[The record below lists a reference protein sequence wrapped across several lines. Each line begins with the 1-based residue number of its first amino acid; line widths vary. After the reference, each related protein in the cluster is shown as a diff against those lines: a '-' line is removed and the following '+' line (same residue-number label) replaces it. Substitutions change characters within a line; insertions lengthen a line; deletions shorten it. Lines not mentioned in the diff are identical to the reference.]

1 MSTITV
7 DMLAKKS
14 GLTTQDLLKK
24 ITEAGLPMSK
34 GDHTLSIEQQ
44 KQVLEHIRS
53 KKKKIDL
60 KLKKPLSLKKKS
72 PTETMPAA
80 SSQHNRNLDRPDNT
94 APQTTSTTSPKNKKH
109 QSPTKTPRASQPDEH
124 IKPLSVEEVLAS
136 RAKKNTNRSAEQS
149 GKTALSKTKE
159 PTEKHDSIIELNETM
174 QVDELASKLNKST
187 TEIIKIF
194 FDLGEMIT
202 INQIIPYD
210 LAEIV
215 CDQMGYTSQL
225 KVKQTL
231 EDEIAELTRQEDE
244 TQDIQPRSAIVTI
257 MGHVDH
263 GKTTLLDTI
272 RKTKIADKEAGGI
285 TQHIGAY
292 KVETSHGD
300 ITFLDTPGHE
310 SFTAMRARGAK
321 VTDIVVLV
329 VAANDGVMPQTIEAI
344 QHAKAAEVPIIVAVN
359 KIDKEDADI
368 DKIKTDLSQHNLSPE
383 DWGGDTI
390 FQNISAKTGQGID
403 ELLDSIALQAE
414 LLELKANYAGA
425 PRGIIIESR
434 VDMGLGPIATILIQ
448 SGQLR
453 SGDIVLINEFYGK
466 IRAMYDHTRKRKTVA
481 HPSDTVEITG
491 LSGLPRAGDH
501 AIGVSS
507 EREAR
512 LIAARRKNENRLKE
526 RLAAQQSKDD
536 LFLKQMDDQMAQLK
550 ELSII
555 IKADVHGSLE
565 AILDIVNKI
574 NSNPEIETLRVKV
587 IAHTV
592 GGINS
597 SDIHLAGASNA
608 LIVAFNVRADASA
621 KKLQAQ
627 EKTQIEYFS
636 TVYDIYDYLL
646 QLTKDIMKPETTEK
660 ILGSADVKEVFR
672 TSKQITISG
681 CIVTEGA
688 IRKNAN
694 VRLLRDH
701 KVIYSGKI
709 QSLRRFQDEAT
720 EVKKGLECGIGIKGY
735 TDVQSG
741 DVIET
746 FVIEKNN

>member
-1 MSTITV
+1 M
-7 DMLAKKS
+7 
-14 GLTTQDLLKK
+14 
-24 ITEAGLPMSK
+24 
-34 GDHTLSIEQQ
+34 
-44 KQVLEHIRS
+44 
-53 KKKKIDL
+53 
-60 KLKKPLSLKKKS
+60 
-72 PTETMPAA
+72 
-80 SSQHNRNLDRPDNT
+80 
-94 APQTTSTTSPKNKKH
+94 
-109 QSPTKTPRASQPDEH
+109 

-136 RAKKNTNRSAEQS
+136 RAKKN
-149 GKTALSKTKE
+149 KTTL
-159 PTEKHDSIIELNETM
+159 TEKKASPTKTRQPESSEAHEKTLELNETM
-174 QVDELASKLNKST
+174 QVDELAKAVNLST
-187 TEIIKIF
+187 ADVIKMF

-202 INQIIPYD
+202 INQIIQYE
-210 LAEIV
+210 LAEII
-215 CDQMGYTSQL
+215 CDQLGYKT
-225 KVKQTL
+225 KKNTNKQVDDDIISYTTDQP
-231 EDEIAELTRQEDE
+231 EAE
-244 TQDIQPRSAIVTI
+244 DIQSRSAIVTI

-272 RKTKIADKEAGGI
+272 RKTKVADKEAGGI

-292 KVETSHGD
+292 KVNTAHGD

-368 DKIKTDLSQHNLSPE
+368 EKIKTDLSQHNLSPE

-414 LLELKANYAGA
+414 LLELKANIAGI

-434 VDMGLGPIATILIQ
+434 VDMGLGPIASILVQ
-448 SGQLR
+448 SGKLEVG
-453 SGDIVLINEFYGK
+453 SVILVNEFYGK
-466 IRAMYDHTRKRKTVA
+466 IRAMYDHTRKKKAVA
-481 HPSDTVEITG
+481 YPSDTVEITG
-491 LSGLPRAGDH
+491 LSGLPKAGDH
-501 AIGVSS
+501 AIGIIN
-507 EREAR
+507 EKEAR
-512 LIAARRKNENRLKE
+512 LIATRRMTENRLKE
-526 RLAAQQSKDD
+526 RLATQQSKDD
-536 LFLKQMDDQMAQLK
+536 LFLKQMDDKMAQIK
-550 ELSII
+550 ELSVI

-565 AILDIVNKI
+565 AILDIVEKI
-574 NSNPEIETLRVKV
+574 NSNPETETLKVKT

-597 SDIHLAGASNA
+597 SDIHLASASNA
-608 LIVAFNVRADASA
+608 LIIAFNVRADASA

-646 QLTKDIMKPETTEK
+646 QISKDILKPETTEK
-660 ILGSADVKEVFR
+660 IIGSADVKEVFR
-672 TSKQITISG
+672 ASKQNTISG
-681 CIVTEGA
+681 CIVTEGS
-688 IRKNAN
+688 IKKNAN
-694 VRLLRDH
+694 VRLLRDL
-701 KVIYSGKI
+701 KVIYTGKI
-709 QSLRRFQDEAT
+709 QSLRRFQDDTT

-735 TDVQSG
+735 TDVQAG

-746 FVIEKNN
+746 FVVEKNT